1 MRSLGL
7 AMMLSCYYFG
17 QLLFNIYRHY
27 DPNIR
32 IVLELFLMGAWIMFV
47 HCFGQQETLGQGLT
61 YEIK

>member
-1 MRSLGL
+1 
-7 AMMLSCYYFG
+7 MMLSCYYFG